1 MSRDLRRSDKV
12 NHICYVRVPVTTIV
26 RLNIFHAAWLHRM
39 PAVFGP
45 WSCYPR
51 IPPGCAVW
59 AKYQPPPKPS
69 LTSRYLLYMISL
81 PIFCLRLLTLIPN
94 KALENTFFYRIIS
107 LFSSRRSF
115 WRMLI
120 VTCIKTMSLFGDV
133 RTYPSWI
140 PKTTCTTTRHN
151 PQKTDQSDP
160 TNLAG
165 ELLSILVYGDDILSS
180 NFSAKSSTH
189 AAWPWLL
196 NRPQMPWPVFD
207 ADVSMKNWRKMV
219 IWLPNI
225 WRFKDCKNGCY
236 LD

>member
-1 MSRDLRRSDKV
+1 MYCFLFSRLQCHIISLFSTRSRRDVTCDLRGSRRARLKIAHRGFQICFLETCNMSRDLRHSDKV
-12 NHICYVRVPVTTIV
+12 NHIWYVRVPITTIV
-26 RLNIFHAAWLHRM
+26 HLNISHAAWLHRM

-45 WSCYPR
+45 WSSYPR
-51 IPPGCAVW
+51 IPPGCAAW

-133 RTYPSWI
+133 RTYPSWL

-151 PQKTDQSDP
+151 PQK
-160 TNLAG
+160 
-165 ELLSILVYGDDILSS
+165 
-180 NFSAKSSTH
+180 
-189 AAWPWLL
+189 
-196 NRPQMPWPVFD
+196 NRSVR
-207 ADVSMKNWRKMV
+207 S
-219 IWLPNI
+219 
-225 WRFKDCKNGCY
+225 Y
-236 LD
+236 

>member
-1 MSRDLRRSDKV
+1 MSRDLRHSDKV

-133 RTYPSWI
+133 RTYPSWT

-151 PQKTDQSDP
+151 PQKIDQSDP

-180 NFSAKSSTH
+180 SFSAKSSHPCRMAVT
-189 AAWPWLL
+189 AEPTS
-196 NRPQMPWPVFD
+196 D
-207 ADVSMKNWRKMV
+207 ALTGVWCWCVHEKLK
-219 IWLPNI
+219 
-225 WRFKDCKNGCY
+225 KNGN
-236 LD
+236 LTAKHLAI

>member
-1 MSRDLRRSDKV
+1 M
-12 NHICYVRVPVTTIV
+12 
-26 RLNIFHAAWLHRM
+26 NISHAAWLHRM

-51 IPPGCAVW
+51 IPPGCAAW
-59 AKYQPPPKPS
+59 AKYQPPTKPS

-94 KALENTFFYRIIS
+94 KALENMFFYRIIS
-107 LFSSRRSF
+107 LFSSCRSF

-120 VTCIKTMSLFGDV
+120 VS
-133 RTYPSWI
+133 TYPSWA
-140 PKTTCTTTRHN
+140 PKTTCTTTHHN
-151 PQKTDQSDP
+151 PQKTEQSDP

-165 ELLSILVYGDDILSS
+165 ELLSVLVYGNDILSS
-180 NFSAKSSTH
+180 SFSAKTSTH

-207 ADVSMKNWRKMV
+207 ADVSMK
-219 IWLPNI
+219 IWGKL
-225 WRFKDCKNGCY
+225 
-236 LD
+236 